1 MTYRETKTTLLARPG
16 VPSDEKLPASEY
28 NNLVAYLI
36 DHATEHEAG
45 GEQALDLG
53 ALAGQVSTDQIE
65 DLAITTAKLAVDS
78 VTNAKLADDSVDTA
92 EIVTNA
98 VTVAELADAL
108 GTDANNKIP
117 GETFFVD
124 SNHESIRNQH
134 YNEPTPEQLTTTSPV
149 TIDLSLSGYHDPIE
163 LTEDTTVELTG
174 SLPDGN
180 SALIYFVDGDD
191 GGPYDV
197 TFDTTNS
204 TIKRPGGSATFTVA
218 QSSNHEVTVRTPDAG
233 SVYRVTTSGQDFE
246 DVTA

>member
-1 MTYRETKTTLLARPG
+1 MPYRETKTTLLARPG
-16 VPSDEKLPASEY
+16 VPSDEKLTATEY
-28 NNLVAYLI
+28 NDLVAYLI
-36 DHATEHEAG
+36 DHASEHQEN

-65 DLAITTAKLAVDS
+65 GLAVATAKLA
-78 VTNAKLADDSVDTA
+78 NA
-92 EIVTNA
+92 A
-98 VTVAELADAL
+98 VTSAKIAENNVTVTELADAL
-108 GTDANNKIP
+108 GTTSSAKIP

-124 SNHESIRNQH
+124 TNHESIRNQQ

-149 TIDLSLSGYHDPIE
+149 TIDLSTGNFHDPIE

-174 SLPDGN
+174 ALPDGN
-180 SALIYFVDGDD
+180 SALIYFTDGDK